1 MKNDAPIFAASFITC
16 PDEWDKICPVF
27 RRDFAISKPLK
38 SATLYASALGVY
50 TAYINGS
57 RVGKQVLTPG
67 WTDYKTRV
75 QYQTEDVTALLLDGK
90 NRIGISAGHGWFSSR
105 IGTPTTKKGTY
116 GDKPHVIAALD
127 ITYADGSRELICT
140 DGSWSVAKS
149 GILKSQIYDGETFD
163 ARVVPSDW
171 QSPTAS
177 DGSTSLLIPQEG
189 EDIMELRHTAAVELI
204 HTPGGETVID
214 FGQEVTGY
222 VEFTVTGH
230 SGQTV
235 QIQHAEIL
243 DSDGNFY
250 NANYRSAESLVV
262 YTLKEGTQTYKAFH
276 TFYGFRYI
284 KLIDWCEEVKL
295 ENFTAISVYSNMRR
309 TGWFECGVPK
319 VNKLFSNI
327 IWGQIDNF
335 LDVPTDCPQRDE
347 RLGWTGDAEVFC
359 RTASL
364 NYDTQKFF
372 KKWLRDLSSEQ
383 KALDGVV
390 PYVVP
395 YLWDHRH
402 HSAAWGDAATVCP
415 WEIYTAF
422 ADKEVLA
429 EQFDSMKAW
438 VDFICSQGDEYLW
451 NTGDHFGDW
460 LGLDAPEGSYTGS
473 TNKYLIA
480 TAYYYLSCSLLVKA
494 GRVLGKDMSEYE
506 KLCAGI
512 KKAFNDT
519 YVCEKGRL
527 VSDTQTAYVLALDF
541 GLVDSKAPFAK
552 RLVELIEERGDA
564 LATGFVGT
572 PYLLEALTE
581 NGYTEKAYTLLLREK
596 YPSWLFSVNMGAT
609 TIWEHWDGM
618 REDGSVWSTD
628 MNSFNHY
635 AYGSVAA
642 WMYRYAAGIK
652 LDEERPGYEH
662 FFIEPHPD
670 KRLGH
675 AKARYESRYGTI
687 RSEWCY
693 EGDRVKY
700 CLEIPNGTTAD
711 VTLNGKTK
719 TLGAGVWYF
728 G

>member
-1 MKNDAPIFAASFITC
+1 MDIQAPIRSAAFITC
-16 PDEWDKICPVF
+16 PDEWDKHCPIF
-27 RRDFAISKPLK
+27 RKEFTVSGEISN
-38 SATLYASALGVY
+38 ATLYVSALGVY
-50 TAYINGS
+50 TAYINGE
-57 RVGKQVLTPG
+57 RVGEQVLTPG
-67 WTDYKTRV
+67 WTDYKIRV
-75 QYQTEDVTALLLDGK
+75 QYQAEDVTSLIKRGK
-90 NRIGISAGHGWFSSR
+90 DIIEISAGHGWFASR

-116 GDKPHVIAALD
+116 GDKPYVIAALVL
-127 ITYADGSRELICT
+127 TYSDGREKTLLT

-149 GILKSQIYDGETFD
+149 GIIRSQIYDGETFD
-163 ARVVPSDW
+163 ARVIPSDW
-171 QSPTAS
+171 QSATVS
-177 DGSTSLLIPQEG
+177 DKSTDLLILQEG
-189 EDIMELRHTAAVELI
+189 EDILELRRTAATRLI
-204 HTPGGETVID
+204 HTPAGETVID

-222 VEFTVTGH
+222 VEFKVTG
-230 SGQTV
+230 SAGQTV
-235 QIQHAEIL
+235 QLLHAEIL
-243 DSDGNFY
+243 DRDGNFY
-250 NANYRSAESLVV
+250 NANYRSAESLVK
-262 YTLKEGTQTYKAFH
+262 YTLRDGEQTYKAHH

-309 TGWFECGVPK
+309 TGWFECGAAK

-359 RTASL
+359 RTATL
-364 NYDTQKFF
+364 NYDTQRFF
-372 KKWLRDLSSEQ
+372 KKWLHDLYFEQ
-383 KALDGVV
+383 KALDGIV

-395 YLWDHRH
+395 YLWDHRN

-429 EQFDSMKAW
+429 DQFDSMKAW
-438 VDFICSQGDEYLW
+438 VDYIRSQGDEHLW

-473 TNKYLIA
+473 TDKYLIA
-480 TAYYYLSCSLLVKA
+480 TAYYYLSCTLLIKA

-506 KLCAGI
+506 KLGAGI

-519 YVCEKGRL
+519 YVCDAGRL
-527 VSDTQTAYVLALDF
+527 TSDTQTAYVLALDF
-541 GLVDSKAPFAK
+541 GLVDDKAPFAK
-552 RLVELIEERGDA
+552 RLAELIEERGDA

-572 PYLLEALTE
+572 PYLLETLTE
-581 NGYTEKAYTLLLREK
+581 NGYADKAYTLLLREE

-609 TIWEHWDGM
+609 TVWEHWDGM

-662 FFIEPHPD
+662 FFICPHPD
-670 KRLGH
+670 KRLGY

-687 RSEWCY
+687 RSEWY
-693 EGDRVKY
+693 YDGDMVRY
-700 CLEIPNGTTAD
+700 CFEIPRGTTAD
-711 VTLNGKTK
+711 VTVNGSTR
-719 TLGAGVWYF
+719 TLGHGIWYL
-728 G
+728 